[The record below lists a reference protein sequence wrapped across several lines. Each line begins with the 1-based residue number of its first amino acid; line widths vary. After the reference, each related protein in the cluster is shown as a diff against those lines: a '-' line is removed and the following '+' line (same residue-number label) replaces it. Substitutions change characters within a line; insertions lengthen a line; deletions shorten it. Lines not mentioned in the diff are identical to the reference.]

1 MSFKFTVF
9 VQKDNDWYVAK
20 CLENNIAS
28 QGKSIEEAMSNL
40 KEAVELFYEDEK
52 PNNNSPQ
59 TFITTMEVVL

>member
-9 VQKDNDWYVAK
+9 VQKEDDWYVAK

-28 QGKSIEEAMSNL
+28 QGKTIEEALANL

-52 PNNNSPQ
+52 PSDEFPQ
-59 TFITTMEVVL
+59 TFITTMDIKL